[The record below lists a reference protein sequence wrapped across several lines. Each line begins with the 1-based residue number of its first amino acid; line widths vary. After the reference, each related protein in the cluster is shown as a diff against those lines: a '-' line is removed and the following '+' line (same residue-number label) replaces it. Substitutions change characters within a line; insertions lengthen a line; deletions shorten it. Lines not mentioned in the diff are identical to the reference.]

1 MTKYGNR
8 KTTVDGVTFDSKAE
22 AARYMALQLLERG
35 GVITALSLQPEFLI
49 ADGFTYNGK
58 RERAIKYVA
67 DFKYLDVQT
76 DEWVIEDVK
85 GTRTEV
91 YKIKRKLFLA
101 KYGHMYKFE
110 EVAA

>member
-1 MTKYGNR
+1 MSKYNNR
-8 KTTVDGVTFDSKAE
+8 KTTVGNIVFDSKAE
-22 AARYMALQLLERG
+22 ARRYQELQLLERG
-35 GVITALSLQPEFLI
+35 GVITALTLQPEFLI
-49 ADGFTYNGK
+49 ADAFTYNGK

-67 DFKYLDVQT
+67 DFKYLTVDT

-101 KYGHMYKFE
+101 KYGRMYDFR